1 MERTNE
7 NRTPK
12 RLPAAAKRIFLRA
25 VSAVLLAS
33 LGVALIL
40 WNQGVFPLPF
50 FGWHLTRS
58 EEIPTPP
65 ETTVE
70 VTDYEA
76 YRAAV
81 LRSLFPYEQVI
92 DGYLLVT
99 SDSFDYSRMTL
110 AYSSLNDPERT
121 VGGRAKMRTAAGFL
135 EILSPDGASYS
146 IPAEGIEV
154 TNTAFALNER
164 SADGKLLFSTG
175 SGYLVW
181 SYAENGLIPAEWNE
195 LDARR
200 LGFVPPLDWFSSSE
214 RSPYLFRDA
223 ETGLYG
229 YARAALTEEGEPTEE
244 TVVEARF
251 SKAFPYHEGYAVAID
266 PDGREWVYDAEGNL
280 LFEDRTLWAF
290 EEEGEAALGC
300 AYVQNGVLRVVESRV
315 NENGEEEVRP
325 AVLRTDGTE
334 FALPPGF
341 EVVSF
346 SEGIFVLSNGEN
358 AGYYSLEGKWT
369 ADPVYQAGGAFR
381 EGLAVVQNADGMYG
395 VIDTKGNEQI
405 PCVFPYLSPFSDGV
419 AVLYSDEAG
428 WQVVYKVRGVFG
440 ERGDDKP
447 PIVTE
452 RPFVTRIPVSRN
464 SESGRSDDE
473 IYIFPSVVPPRR
485 TTVPEWTQRPRPT
498 VSVPGTTSTPDPTE
512 PQTGEK
518 PTTDAPVTPPQTPDP
533 TEPSGGQSG
542 GGPQTPVPG
551 GELPF

>member
-7 NRTPK
+7 KQTPK
-12 RLPAAAKRIFLRA
+12 RLPGAAKRIFLRA
-25 VSAVLLAS
+25 VSAVILAS

-58 EEIPTPP
+58 EEEPAPAQ
-65 ETTVE
+65 TTVE

-81 LRSLFPYEQVI
+81 LRSLFPYEQVN

-99 SDSFDYSRMTL
+99 SDPFDYSRMTL
-110 AYSSLNDPERT
+110 AYSSLGDMERT

-135 EILSPDGASYS
+135 EVLSPNGATYS

-154 TNTAFALNER
+154 TNTAWATNER

-181 SYAENGLIPAEWNE
+181 SYAENGLVPADPDENF
-195 LDARR
+195 ARR
-200 LGFVPPLDWFSSSE
+200 LGFVPPLDWFSASE

-229 YARAALTEEGEPTEE
+229 YARAALTEEGEATEE
-244 TVVEARF
+244 VVVEARF
-251 SKAFPYHEGYAVAID
+251 AAAYPYNEGYAVAVD

-290 EEEGEAALGC
+290 EDEGEAALGC
-300 AYVQNGVLRVVESRV
+300 AYVQNGVLRAVESAV

-325 AVLRTDGTE
+325 VILRVDGPD
-334 FALPPGF
+334 FILPPGF

-358 AGYYSLEGKWT
+358 VGYYSLEGKWT
-369 ADPVYQAGGAFR
+369 ADPVYLAGGAFR
-381 EGLAVVQNADGMYG
+381 EGLAVVQNVDGMYG
-395 VIDTKGNEQI
+395 VIDSKGNEQI
-405 PCVFPYLSPFSDGV
+405 PCVFSYLCPFSDGV
-419 AVLYSDEAG
+419 SVLYSDETG
-428 WQVVYKVRGVFG
+428 WQAVYKVRGVFG

-498 VSVPGTTSTPDPTE
+498 VPGMTTAPDPTE

-518 PTTDAPVTPPQTPDP
+518 PTTDAPPATQPPDP
-533 TEPSGGQSG
+533 TEPSNQPG
-542 GGPQTPVPG
+542 GGSGPQAPNPG
-551 GELPF
+551 QEVGF